1 MTIIVC
7 GYTHKVEQ
15 KIDFDF
21 AKTVDEIKNEIWEFK
36 DGKIIDANGNILET
50 IPPRKKYERPELNH
64 QNYKL
69 VLDNFYKST
78 FYLCDSGISVGDNLA
93 YIDNYLKVDTID
105 LKIYEPS
112 FQGYYFH
119 SYQSV
124 KFERKVAI
132 AFAGN
137 VNLAK
142 LCISYIKDHLTKL
155 RISRS
160 DARPIEY
167 IVRKHCDKNN
177 PLYNNPETTM
187 WDEDLFVDYD
197 ESKLY
202 TANQISEFVEHSINA
217 GYERIRKNLSAL
229 KRNTNLKEKD
239 IMAEFAV
246 TIFCP
251 YTDKNELYIY
261 RPKFIENE
269 YGVPNGKL
277 IAEKTLLL
285 ENQIAVLGTQEIT
298 RMLDRQY
305 LALLLDIKDP
315 QKELF
320 DSVNQYIE
328 NQIDKCI
335 FNVNLPSYYFEFSQ
349 RKDLE
354 TISIKKPK
362 P

>member
-15 KIDFDF
+15 KIDY
-21 AKTVDEIKNEIWEFK
+21 AKIAYELENEKWEFK
-36 DGKIIDANGNILET
+36 DGKIIDAKGNTLDN
-50 IPPRKKYERPELNH
+50 IPPQKVYEKPELNH
-64 QNYKL
+64 KNYKL
-69 VLDNFYKST
+69 VLDNYYKST

-119 SYQSV
+119 GYHSV
-124 KFERKVAI
+124 KFESKVAI

-167 IVRKHCDKNN
+167 IVRKHCDKDN

-217 GYERIRKNLSAL
+217 GYERIRKNLSEL
-229 KRNTNLKEKD
+229 KRNTNIKEKD
-239 IMAEFAV
+239 IIAEFAV

-251 YTDKNELYIY
+251 HKNRNEMYIY
-261 RPKFIENE
+261 RPKFIEND

-298 RMLDRQY
+298 EMLDTQY
-305 LALLLDIKDP
+305 LALLTDVKDP
-315 QKELF
+315 QEELF
-320 DSVNQYIE
+320 TIVNKYIQ
-328 NQIDKCI
+328 NQLDKCI

-349 RKDLE
+349 FKELQ
-354 TISIKKPK
+354 TINTKKPRS
-362 P
+362 